1 MRWSKMQRAL
11 LHIHLA
17 TLLFGLA
24 GLFGKWL
31 SIPAEWIVLGRAGIA
46 TVFLYT
52 LMRIWKEPTALPKGK
67 DRFAFI
73 ALGILLAFH
82 WVAFFRGIQLS
93 TVAIG
98 LLTYGA
104 FPLFTTFL
112 EPLLLKEKWRNENL
126 FYALLTV
133 IGLYLV
139 VPDIELSNQY
149 TQGAIWGLASGASFA
164 LLTIVNRSQV
174 QAYPS
179 RLIALYQNGIAAL
192 VLLPFLWIR
201 TGEIGIT
208 EMGLLVILGIV
219 FTGISHTLFIAGM
232 KEVRAST
239 ASILSNLEPVYGI
252 LAALILLREIPELTT
267 IIGGTLIVGV
277 SIMAS
282 IQPS

>member
-1 MRWSKMQRAL
+1 MTKRAL

-17 TLLFGLA
+17 TALFGLA

-31 SIPAEWIVLGRAGIA
+31 DIPAEWIVCGRAAIA
-46 TVFLYT
+46 AAFLYI

-73 ALGILLAFH
+73 ALGVLLAFH

-112 EPLLLKEKWRNENL
+112 EPLLLKEQWRTENL
-126 FYALLTV
+126 FYALLTI

-139 VPDIELSNQY
+139 VPEIELNNQY

-174 QAYPS
+174 QAYSS

-192 VLLPFLWIR
+192 VLLPFLWLR
-201 TGEIGIT
+201 SGEIGIA
-208 EMGLLVILGIV
+208 EIGLLLILGIV
-219 FTGISHTLFIAGM
+219 FTGISHTIFIAGM
-232 KEVRAST
+232 KDVRAST
-239 ASILSNLEPVYGI
+239 ASIISNLEPVYGI
-252 LAALILLREIPELTT
+252 LAALVLLGEIPDLKT
-267 IIGGTLIVGV
+267 ILGGSLIVGV

-282 IQPS
+282 LRNST